1 MALIFET
8 GYSNRSFGKEAKP
21 MSKQFLF
28 HSRIRIILTLAI
40 LMSLTGSLS
49 DAQTHNIIPTVIND
63 AIAGPLP
70 ADRGPIFLAQKDIG
84 FGEASPFQ
92 ENDHFV
98 RLYIQSGL
106 SAEPG
111 RFSDLSETKHAIAAY
126 GNVRQVSADGGAPAI
141 RFDGKGDWL
150 SIADK
155 DAWDFGTDDFTI
167 DLWLSFSG
175 KTDLYD
181 GIFSTYNR
189 KGHDGYWLYI
199 YNRTIHWTSLH
210 IGLMDTGFSPAP
222 GVWTHLAVVRHGD
235 TVTIYVDGKARVS
248 KNCSNIPFN
257 SSNGVLVF
265 GRLFT
270 GLDGW
275 YFRGDMDGIRV
286 TKGLARWTNDFTPPG
301 THKP

>member
-1 MALIFET
+1 MALIFKT
-8 GYSNRSFGKEAKP
+8 GYSKGSFGKEAKT
-21 MSKQFLF
+21 MSKHFLF
-28 HSRIRIILTLAI
+28 HSRIRIILLLAI
-40 LMSLTGSLS
+40 LIPLTGSLS
-49 DAQTHNIIPTVIND
+49 EAQTHNIIPTVIND
-63 AIAGPLP
+63 VIAGPLP
-70 ADRGPIFLAQKDIG
+70 ANRESIFLAQKDTG
-84 FGEASPFQ
+84 PGEASPFK

-98 RLYIQSGL
+98 RLYIQPGL
-106 SAEPG
+106 SAGPG
-111 RFSDLSETKHAIAAY
+111 PFSDRSEAKHAIAAY
-126 GNVRQVSADGGAPAI
+126 GNVHQASSDGGAAAV
-141 RFDGKGDWL
+141 RFDGNGDWL
-150 SIADK
+150 SITDK

-167 DLWLSFSG
+167 DLWLRFSG

-275 YFRGDMDGIRV
+275 YFMGDMDEIRV
-286 TKGLARWTNDFTPPG
+286 TKGLARWTGDFTPPDIR
-301 THKP
+301 KP